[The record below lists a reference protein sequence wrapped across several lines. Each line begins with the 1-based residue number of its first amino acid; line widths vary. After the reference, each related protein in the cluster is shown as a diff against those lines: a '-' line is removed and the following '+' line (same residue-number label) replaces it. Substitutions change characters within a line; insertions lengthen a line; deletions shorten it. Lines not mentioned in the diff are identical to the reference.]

1 MFVMDNITKEAKKQ
15 YAEHWNA
22 GEVAVT
28 AYNYVDENGTLLF
41 QVIREQRKEGK
52 KFYQRQPDGKGGWV
66 NNIKGVKIVPYRLP
80 EVIEA
85 VKQGEIVFIV
95 EGEKDAE
102 TLAKWGLVATT
113 NPMGAGK
120 WREDFNHYLKGA
132 CVVILP
138 DNDEAGNKHVE
149 KTAKSLHGVAKTV
162 KIVRLPVLREH
173 EDVTDWKERYDGT
186 KEALLKLAKETEEYQ
201 PSRSKKKELLPE
213 VIREGER
220 NNVLTSYAGTL
231 RSRGFKEDHIL
242 EVLLETNRER
252 CCPPLPENEVY
263 EIAKSI
269 SKYRPGGNLPSVK
282 RVAEQA
288 ETLEQ
293 LWSGKYRWAKHKGSW
308 MKWTG
313 THWVEIHDS
322 IAIREASKALRD
334 FYARQMEKVTS
345 EALAAKLVNLMD
357 KACTI
362 QELKNI
368 LTYAQSAPGIHTNS
382 WDWDKDGY
390 ILNVNNG
397 TIDLRTGTFR
407 PHDPNDLC
415 THLAPVDYDSTAV
428 GRAWE
433 EHIRYAIPDADT
445 RRQLQRDLGVS
456 LIGGTLQEALPIWYG
471 QGANGKSTTARV
483 LQAVLGSY
491 AGTAA
496 PNLLIQKRFAQH
508 PTELADLKGKRLIF
522 TTEVGY
528 GDRLD
533 EVRVKQLTGGDPIK
547 ARFMNQNF
555 FEFQRTWT
563 IFLLCNQ
570 KPTIIGNDHGIWR
583 RIQLIPWTVIRP
595 FNEQEPQDIIVSR
608 LLEEA
613 PAILRWLLD
622 GLADWYDN
630 RHWIAEK
637 VSAAT
642 QEYQSEQDT
651 VTEFIGDCCKKDP
664 DGTVTMKRMYEAYVE
679 WCDLQGYTPLTK
691 RHFENRL
698 SNYGFGKKR
707 GTGGV
712 KHWVGY
718 TLRNSDRELLSNSDF
733 STKLEIPV
741 TGTIRESLT
750 ITPTAA
756 QNSGNVEGNTE
767 NLDGSKAL
775 PVLTT
780 ACAQDKNTAVAVCE
794 PAQEQKLIPQNT
806 EIPVSAKT
814 NTCWP
819 AVGGTSYIPACTRP
833 ISELEGCITD
843 QEVALDLET
852 TGLDPRKDRICV
864 LSVATKDDYWI
875 VQNPPEDLLRTV
887 VLLPKKIIGHNL
899 AFDIAFLF
907 GALGRRLKLNIF
919 DTMIAA
925 QLIECGRR
933 DENGRRLGFALEE
946 VAKRYLGITMD
957 KALQTCNWSKPLTE
971 HHIEYCVNDV
981 QVPLKLYEMQKE
993 LLEKNK
999 LTAAADLEFGCV
1011 PATAEMVFNGFR
1023 FDMEGAQR
1031 LLDSLVLPDN
1041 MDPNPFSA
1049 KRILEYFAKQ
1059 GITLSDTQEAT
1070 LKLLGHPVADQI
1082 LRYREIKKGRDLLET
1097 CLEHAAKHDGR
1108 IHPKLFQLGAETG
1121 RYTCSEPNLQQVPGD
1136 KEFRNLFIPSD
1147 GHLLIS
1153 GDWSAIEL
1161 RIMAKLSNDPTM
1173 LKAFAEGQ
1181 DLHRITA
1188 SKISGKAP
1196 DQITKVERGMAKAV
1210 NFGLIYGMGEEAL
1223 RLYARD
1229 SFGTDMSDEEAEK
1242 ARRVFFETYPYIKKY
1257 HAHIKNRPDQTYYLP
1272 EKSKIVEKTLKLV
1285 RSRSGR
1291 VRIVGL
1297 DDSGNIRFTQAV
1309 NQPDQGTGADMLK
1322 KALTL
1327 LYRETD
1333 YRLILPVHDEIVI
1346 EVPEEEAEHA
1356 KEVLHDIMV
1365 RAGNMFIDPV
1375 PVEAEVKVGR
1385 SWGECH

>member
-1 MFVMDNITKEAKKQ
+1 
-15 YAEHWNA
+15 
-22 GEVAVT
+22 
-28 AYNYVDENGTLLF
+28 
-41 QVIREQRKEGK
+41 
-52 KFYQRQPDGKGGWV
+52 V

-80 EVIEA
+80 EVVEA
-85 VKQGEIVFIV
+85 VKQGETVFIV

-102 TLAKWGLVATT
+102 TLAEWGLVATT

-120 WREDFNHYLKGA
+120 WREDFNHYLKGV

-149 KTAKSLHGVAKTV
+149 KTARSLYGVAKTV
-162 KIVRLPVLREH
+162 KIVRLPVMREH
-173 EDVTDWKERYDGT
+173 EDVTDWKERYGGT
-186 KEALLKLAKETEEYQ
+186 KEALLKLAEETKEYRL
-201 PSRSKKKELLPE
+201 SRSKKKELLPE

-220 NNVLTSYAGTL
+220 NNILTSYAGTL
-231 RSRGFKEDHIL
+231 RSRGFNEEHIIQ
-242 EVLLETNRER
+242 VLLDTNRQR
-252 CCPPLPENEVY
+252 CCPPLPEDEVRA
-263 EIAKSI
+263 IAKSI
-269 SKYRPGGNLPSVK
+269 SRYKPNGNLPGVN
-282 RVAEQA
+282 REVEQA
-288 ETLEQ
+288 EILEM
-293 LWSGKYRWAKHKGSW
+293 LWLGKYRWAQHTGEW

-313 THWVEIHDS
+313 KCWQEIPECV
-322 IAIREASKALRD
+322 AVREASKTLRD
-334 FYARQMEKVTS
+334 FYAKQMETVTS
-345 EALAAKLVNLMD
+345 ETLAAKLVSLLE
-357 KACTI
+357 KAC
-362 QELKNI
+362 NI
-368 LTYAQSAPGIHTNS
+368 RAIKSMLTYVQAAPGILTLAEQ
-382 WDWDKDGY
+382 WDSDGY

-397 TIDLRTGTFR
+397 TIDLRTGKLR

-415 THLAPVDYDSTAV
+415 THLAPVDYDDTAV
-428 GRAWE
+428 GSAWE
-433 EHIRYAIPDADT
+433 EHIRYAIPDPNT

-456 LIGGTLQEALPIWYG
+456 LVGGSLQEALPIWYG

-496 PNLLIQKRFAQH
+496 PNLLIQKRFDQH
-508 PTELADLKGKRLIF
+508 PTELAHLKGKRLVF
-522 TTEVGY
+522 SAEVGY

-533 EVRVKQLTGGDPIK
+533 EVKVKQLTGGDRIS
-547 ARFMNQNF
+547 ARFMNRDF
-555 FEFQRTWT
+555 FEFSRTWT

-570 KPTIIGNDHGIWR
+570 KPTIIGTDHGIWR
-583 RIQLIPWTVIRP
+583 RIRLVPWSVVRP
-595 FNEQEPQDIIVSR
+595 LNEQEPQDVIVKR

-622 GLADWYDN
+622 GLADWYSN
-630 RHWIAEK
+630 RSWLAEE

-642 QEYQSEQDT
+642 KEYNREQDT
-651 VTEFIGDCCKKDP
+651 VTAFIDECCEEYP
-664 DGTVTMKRMYEAYVE
+664 SGVVTVKELYEAYSA
-679 WCDLQGYTPLTK
+679 WCAEQGEEPLTK
-691 RHFENRL
+691 PTFEKSFKNRGFIKGRMHGGIHCWRKIRLKQGDKGDSFAVCFENTGE
-698 SNYGFGKKR
+698 NIKR
-707 GTGGV
+707 YCNNVTAV
-712 KHWVGY
+712 
-718 TLRNSDRELLSNSDF
+718 TATDSQSPENSLVN
-733 STKLEIPV
+733 
-741 TGTIRESLT
+741 
-750 ITPTAA
+750 A
-756 QNSGNVEGNTE
+756 E

-775 PVLTT
+775 PEPATT
-780 ACAQDKNTAVAVCE
+780 CAQDKNTAVAVCE
-794 PAQEQKLIPQNT
+794 PAEEQKLIPQNT

-814 NTCWP
+814 NTCRP
-819 AVGGTSYIPACTRP
+819 TVGDINHLPACTRP
-833 ISELEGCITD
+833 IGEIEGCVRDREI
-843 QEVALDLET
+843 ALDLET
-852 TGLDPRKDRICV
+852 VGTSPHKGRLCV
-864 LSVATKDDYWI
+864 LSVACGDDYWI
-875 VQNPPEDLLRTV
+875 VQNPPEELLRTV
-887 VLLPKKIIGHNL
+887 VSCPKKIIGHNL

-907 GALGRRLKLNIF
+907 KALGRRLKLNVF
-919 DTMIAA
+919 DTWLAA
-925 QLIECGRR
+925 RLIECGRR

-946 VAKRYLGITMD
+946 VAERYLGITMD
-957 KALQTCNWSKPLTE
+957 KTLQTCDWSKPLTE
-971 HHIEYCVNDV
+971 HHIEYCINDV

-1049 KRILEYFAKQ
+1049 KKILEYFAEQ

-1070 LKLLGHPVADQI
+1070 LKLLGHPVANQI
-1082 LRYREIKKGRDLLET
+1082 LQYREIKKGRDLLET
-1097 CLEHAAKHDGR
+1097 CLEHAAEHDGR

-1121 RYTCSEPNLQQVPGD
+1121 RYTCSDPNLQQVPG
-1136 KEFRNLFIPSD
+1136 KEEFRKLFIPSD

-1161 RIMAKLSNDPTM
+1161 RIMASLSGDPTM
-1173 LKAFAEGQ
+1173 LRAFAEGQ

-1196 DQITKVERGMAKAV
+1196 DQITKAERGMAKAV
-1210 NFGLIYGMGEEAL
+1210 NFGLIYGMGEETL

-1242 ARRVFFETYPYIKKY
+1242 ARQVFFKTYPYIKRY

-1285 RSRSGR
+1285 HSRSGR

-1297 DDSGNIRFTQAV
+1297 DENGNIYFTQAV

-1327 LYRETD
+1327 LYRDTD

-1365 RAGNMFIDPV
+1365 RAGREFIDPV

>member
-1 MFVMDNITKEAKKQ
+1 MDNITKEAKKQ
-15 YAEHWNA
+15 YAEHWKA
-22 GEVAVT
+22 GGVAVT
-28 AYNYVDENGTLLF
+28 AYNYVDEDGTLLF

-66 NNIKGVKIVPYRLP
+66 NTIKGVKIVPYRLP

-85 VKQGEIVFIV
+85 VKQGETVFIV

-102 TLAKWGLVATT
+102 TLAEWGLVATT

-173 EDVTDWKERYDGT
+173 EDVTDWKERYGGT
-186 KEALLKLAKETEEYQ
+186 KEALLKLAKEIEEYQ

-368 LTYAQSAPGIHTNS
+368 LTYTQSAPGIHTNS

-583 RIQLIPWTVIRP
+583 RIRLIPWTVIRP

-756 QNSGNVEGNTE
+756 QNSENVEGNTE

-887 VLLPKKIIGHNL
+887 VSLPKKIIGHNL

-925 QLIECGRR
+925 QLIECGRKKE
-933 DENGRRLGFALEE
+933 DPQAYFTLEK
-946 VAKRYLGITMD
+946 VAKRYLNITMD
-957 KALQTCNWSKPLTE
+957 KTLQTCDWSRPLTE
-971 HHIEYCVNDV
+971 QHIKYCVNDV
-981 QVPLKLYEMQKE
+981 QIPLKLYERQND

-999 LTAAADLEFGCV
+999 LTKAAELEFNCV
-1011 PATAEMVFNGFR
+1011 PATAEMELNGFR
-1023 FDMEGAQR
+1023 FDMEGARR
-1031 LLDSLVLPDN
+1031 LLDRLILPRIAELKPLSAPQILKYFAEQGIEL
-1041 MDPNPFSA
+1041 PNTKEA
-1049 KRILEYFAKQ
+1049 TLKTVNHDMARRILEYR
-1059 GITLSDTQEAT
+1059 G
-1070 LKLLGHPVADQI
+1070 
-1082 LRYREIKKGRDLLET
+1082 IKKSRDLLES
-1097 CLEHAAKHDGR
+1097 CMEFAKHDGR
-1108 IHPKLFQLGAETG
+1108 IYADLFQLGASTG
-1121 RYTCSEPNLQQVPGD
+1121 RFTCSNPNLQQIPRD
-1136 KEFRNLFIPSD
+1136 KEFRKLFIPSD
-1147 GHLLIS
+1147 GHLLVG

-1161 RIMAKLSNDPTM
+1161 RIMAKLSNDRTM
-1173 LKAFAEGQ
+1173 IEAFTKGI
-1181 DLHRITA
+1181 DLHRLTA

-1196 DQITKVERGMAKAV
+1196 DQITSAERNMAKAV
-1210 NFGLIYGMGEEAL
+1210 NFGLLYGMGAEGL
-1223 RLYARD
+1223 QIYARNN
-1229 SFGTDMSDEEAEK
+1229 FGTNMTLEEAEK
-1242 ARRVFFETYPYIKKY
+1242 ARQVFFETYSSIKDRY
-1257 HAHIKNRPDQTYYLP
+1257 HKRISNTPERTYYFP
-1272 EKSKIVEKTLKLV
+1272 EGPQPAMYT
-1285 RSRSGR
+1285 RSLSGR
-1291 VRIVGL
+1291 VRIVGKE
-1297 DDSGNIRFTQAV
+1297 DNGRIQFTTAV
-1309 NQPDQGTGADMLK
+1309 NHPDQGTGVDILK
-1322 KALTL
+1322 AALAL
-1327 LYRETD
+1327 LYNETD
-1333 YRLILPVHDEIVI
+1333 YRLLLPVHDEILI

-1356 KEVLHDIMV
+1356 KEVLNDIMV
-1365 RAGNMFIDPV
+1365 RAGSRFIAPV
-1375 PVEAEVKVGR
+1375 PVEAEVKSGR

>member
-1 MFVMDNITKEAKKQ
+1 MDNITKDEKRQ
-15 YAEHWNA
+15 YTEQWNA
-22 GEVAVT
+22 GETVVT
-28 AYNYVDENGTLLF
+28 AYNYVDEDGTLLF

-52 KFYQRQPDGKGGWV
+52 KFYQRQPDGNGGWV

-80 EVIEA
+80 EVIKA
-85 VKQGEIVFIV
+85 AQQGEIVFIV
-95 EGEKDAE
+95 EGEKDVE
-102 TLAKWGLVATT
+102 TLAEWGLVATT

-138 DNDEAGNKHVE
+138 DNDEAGRKHVE
-149 KTAKSLHGVAKTV
+149 KTARSLHGVAKTV
-162 KIVRLPVLREH
+162 KTVCLPVMQEH
-173 EDVTDWKERYDGT
+173 EDVTDWKENYGGT
-186 KEALLKLAKETEEYQ
+186 KEALLELVKETGEFKPTKQ
-201 PSRSKKKELLPE
+201 KKKEILPE
-213 VIREGER
+213 TIEEGSR
-220 NNVLTSYAGTL
+220 NNTMMSYAGML
-231 RSRGFKEDHIL
+231 RNRGFDEPTIAGIL
-242 EVLLETNRER
+242 LDLNKR
-252 CCPPLPENEVY
+252 CHPPLPEDEVRS
-263 EIAKSI
+263 IAKSAC
-269 SKYRPGGNLPSVK
+269 KYKPAVQLPHS
-282 RVAEQA
+282 RNEREQA
-288 ETLEQ
+288 ETLVM
-293 LWSGKYRWAKHKGSW
+293 LWRGKYRWADHKGKW

-313 THWVEIHDS
+313 KYWQETAECVIVGDAGDTLNEYYRRLMSNITTVADLEKLDLLMLRAS
-322 IAIREASKALRD
+322 NIAALRSMVA
-334 FYARQMEKVTS
+334 YAKGR
-345 EALAAKLVNLMD
+345 
-357 KACTI
+357 
-362 QELKNI
+362 
-368 LTYAQSAPGIHTNS
+368 PGIFSLAEH
-382 WDWDKDGY
+382 WDSDGY

-397 TIDLRTGTFR
+397 TIDLNTGKLR
-407 PHDPNDLC
+407 PHDPEDLC
-415 THLAPVDYDSTAV
+415 THFAPVDYDDTAV
-428 GRAWE
+428 GPAWE
-433 EHIRYAIPDADT
+433 EHIRYAIPDPNT
-445 RRQLQRDLGVS
+445 RRQLQRDLGMS
-456 LIGGTLQEALPIWYG
+456 LVGGSLDEILPIWYG
-471 QGANGKSTTARV
+471 QGANGKSTTARA

-496 PNLLIQKRFAQH
+496 PNLLIQKRFDQH
-508 PTELADLKGKRLIF
+508 PTELANLKGKRLVF
-522 TTEVGY
+522 SAEVGH

-533 EVRVKQLTGGDPIK
+533 EVKVKQLTGGDRIN
-547 ARFMNQNF
+547 ARFMNQDF
-555 FEFQRTWT
+555 FEFPCTWT

-570 KPTIIGNDHGIWR
+570 KPTIIGTDYGIWR
-583 RIQLIPWTVIRP
+583 RVRLVPWTVTRP
-595 FNEQEPQDIIVSR
+595 PREREPQDRVVKR

-622 GLADWYDN
+622 GLADWYNDPF
-630 RHWIAEK
+630 WVAEE

-642 QEYQSEQDT
+642 KEYSREQDT
-651 VTEFIGDCCKKDP
+651 VTAFIDECCEEYP
-664 DGTVTMKRMYEAYVE
+664 SGVVTVKELYERYSA
-679 WCDLQGYTPLTK
+679 WCMEQGEEPLTK
-691 RHFENRL
+691 HTFERSFKNRGFIKGRLHGGTHCWRKIRLKSGDEGDTTAVRGGKIEDEKIFTDNEKVSQGTAHASPL
-698 SNYGFGKKR
+698 SPQQI
-707 GTGGV
+707 
-712 KHWVGY
+712 
-718 TLRNSDRELLSNSDF
+718 SQSS
-733 STKLEIPV
+733 
-741 TGTIRESLT
+741 ES
-750 ITPTAA
+750 A
-756 QNSGNVEGNTE
+756 E
-767 NLDGSKAL
+767 NPDGSKAL
-775 PVLTT
+775 PILTA

-806 EIPVSAKT
+806 KIPVSAKT
-814 NTCWP
+814 NTYWP
-819 AVGGTSYIPACTRP
+819 TVGGTSYIPACTRP
-833 ISELEGCITD
+833 IGDIERCIRD
-843 QEVALDLET
+843 QEIALDLET
-852 TGLDPRKDRICV
+852 VGTNPHKGRLCV

-875 VQNPPEDLLRTV
+875 VQNPPEELLRTV
-887 VLLPKKIIGHNL
+887 VSCPKKIIGHNL

-907 GALGRRLKLNIF
+907 KALGRRLKLNVF
-919 DTMIAA
+919 DTWLAA
-925 QLIECGRR
+925 RLIECGRR

-946 VAKRYLGITMD
+946 VAERYLGVAMD
-957 KALQTCNWSKPLTE
+957 KTLQTCDWSKPLTE

-1011 PATAEMVFNGFR
+1011 PATAEMEFNDFR

-1049 KRILEYFAKQ
+1049 KKILEYFAKQ

-1082 LRYREIKKGRDLLET
+1082 LQYREIKKGWDLLKT
-1097 CLEHAAKHDGR
+1097 CLEHAAEHDGR

-1121 RYTCSEPNLQQVPGD
+1121 RYTCSDPNLQQVPG
-1136 KEFRNLFIPSD
+1136 KEEFRKLFIPSD

-1161 RIMAKLSNDPTM
+1161 RTMASLSGDPTM

-1196 DQITKVERGMAKAV
+1196 DQITKAERGMAKAV
-1210 NFGLIYGMGEEAL
+1210 NFGLIYGMGEETL

-1229 SFGTDMSDEEAEK
+1229 SFGTDMSDEEAKK
-1242 ARRVFFETYPYIKKY
+1242 ARRVFFETYPYIKRY

-1297 DDSGNIRFTQAV
+1297 DENGNIYFTQAV

-1327 LYRETD
+1327 LYRDTD

-1365 RAGNMFIDPV
+1365 RAGREFIDPV